1 MPPVDLCMVNFS
13 KKLLLLLMNNLGIYT
28 RLFFESILFSFQALW
43 SNKLRTFLSLSGVT
57 IGIFAII
64 SVFTLVDSLKNEI
77 KGSVESLGDN
87 ILFVQKWPWSFGSE
101 YPWWKYW
108 NRPVPDYN
116 EFKWLQKEV
125 TGAQAVCMIFGFQRS
140 VTYKGK
146 TVKEATTAGVTFDF
160 DQVRSFEIVQGRY
173 FSSVEAENGNAV
185 CVIGYMV
192 NVGLFGGVNPIGK
205 RIKVGGKSVEVIG
218 VFKEEGDNVFSESL
232 DYQVVLPLAYART
245 IVDIQNSGDPVIMV
259 RAKPKVPL
267 PLLKEEL
274 RGAMRAVRK
283 LKPKA
288 EDSFALNEP
297 SLLSNALDELFKVIN
312 LTGLIIG
319 LFSILVGG
327 FSIANIMFV
336 SVKER
341 TNIIGIQKS
350 LGAKN
355 DFILFQF
362 LAEAIILCVLGGGF
376 GLLIIAAGTFAISA
390 ALDIGIYLSIS
401 NVFLG
406 LGISV
411 AIGIASGLLPALSAS
426 RLSPVEAIRAK
437 G

>member
-1 MPPVDLCMVNFS
+1 
-13 KKLLLLLMNNLGIYT
+13 
-28 RLFFESILFSFQALW
+28 
-43 SNKLRTFLSLSGVT
+43 
-57 IGIFAII
+57 
-64 SVFTLVDSLKNEI
+64 
-77 KGSVESLGDN
+77 
-87 ILFVQKWPWSFGSE
+87 
-101 YPWWKYW
+101 
-108 NRPVPDYN
+108 
-116 EFKWLQKEV
+116 
-125 TGAQAVCMIFGFQRS
+125 
-140 VTYKGK
+140 
-146 TVKEATTAGVTFDF
+146 
-160 DQVRSFEIVQGRY
+160 
-173 FSSVEAENGNAV
+173 
-185 CVIGYMV
+185 
-192 NVGLFGGVNPIGK
+192 
-205 RIKVGGKSVEVIG
+205 
-218 VFKEEGDNVFSESL
+218 VFKQEGESMFSESA
-232 DYQVVLPLAYART
+232 DYLVVIPLSYAQNL
-245 IVDIQNSGDPVIMV
+245 VDIKNSGDPVIMV
-259 RAKPKVPL
+259 KAKESVPIAM
-267 PLLKEEL
+267 LKDDL
-274 RGAMRAVRK
+274 KGAMRAVRK

-288 EDSFALNEP
+288 EDNFALNEP

-355 DFILFQF
+355 EFILFQF